1 MQIELIGCTSAG
13 KSTLI
18 KYLLQVCQQQGIV
31 AVTGDDFVLQKFR
44 LTWIKS
50 YFWQRFIVDLLA
62 LFACWLKLYRN
73 FKLYLFASKIIR
85 NLPVTINLVQ
95 KIMIARNVLRN
106 LGVYEI
112 IQHLSSPQEIIFL
125 DEGTLHIAHY
135 LFVHVSVEPNNQDL
149 ASFAKL
155 IPVPDVAIYLQQQE
169 AVLIERTLTRG
180 HKRIPNISYAQVE
193 RFIKFAVSTFEEII
207 KFSTIKNHVLVVDT
221 ERKIHTATDNQNNSS
236 LLVARAILE
245 QGINIANK
253 ENIEKISHHL
263 QPQISIQH
271 PI

>member
-18 KYLLQVCQQQGIV
+18 KHLLQVCQQQGV
-31 AVTGDDFVLQKFR
+31 AAVTGDDFVLQKFR
-44 LTWIKS
+44 LNGIKS

-73 FKLYLFASKIIR
+73 FKLYLFASKIIS
-85 NLPVTINLVQ
+85 NLPGTINLVQ
-95 KIMIARNVLRN
+95 KIMITRNFLRN

-112 IQHLSSPQEIIFL
+112 IQHLSYPQEIILL

-135 LFVHVSVEPNNQDL
+135 LFVHVSVEPNSQDL
-149 ASFAKL
+149 ATFAKL

-180 HKRIPNISYAQVE
+180 HKRIPNNSYAQVE
-193 RFIKFAVSTFEEII
+193 RFIKFAVSIFDELI
-207 KFSTIKNHVLVVDT
+207 KFSTIKNNLLVVDA
-221 ERKIHTATDNQNNSS
+221 ERNIHTATDNQNNSS
-236 LLVARAILE
+236 LLVAKGLLE
-245 QGINIANK
+245 QGIKVNK
-253 ENIEKISHHL
+253 ENINFVDC
-263 QPQISIQH
+263 
-271 PI
+271 